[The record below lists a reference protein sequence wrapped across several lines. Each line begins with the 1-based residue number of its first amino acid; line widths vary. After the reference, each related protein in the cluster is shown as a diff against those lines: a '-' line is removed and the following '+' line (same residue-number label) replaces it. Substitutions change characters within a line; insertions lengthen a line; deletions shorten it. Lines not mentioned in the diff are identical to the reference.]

1 MTIFYSIPNSTLQ
14 MGLSVRMNLNSLNK
28 VHISSSKGR
37 INGLCDFIISP
48 CNFKSIFN
56 ILLSQRTQCFN
67 TNTCFYKSKIAML
80 SRNPEYVDLSKS
92 DNNTVNSFSVAASLT
107 LVFTFILMFLQNFE
121 LSNHYRDNSLL
132 ISWRYSTLVTS
143 TNRLKL

>member
-1 MTIFYSIPNSTLQ
+1 MVYAISLSLLVISKAYSIFC
-14 MGLSVRMNLNSLNK
+14 SLNAPN
-28 VHISSSKGR
+28 VLIR
-37 INGLCDFIISP
+37 IPVL
-48 CNFKSIFN
+48 
-56 ILLSQRTQCFN
+56 
-67 TNTCFYKSKIAML
+67 YKSKIAML

-143 TNRLKL
+143 TKRLKL